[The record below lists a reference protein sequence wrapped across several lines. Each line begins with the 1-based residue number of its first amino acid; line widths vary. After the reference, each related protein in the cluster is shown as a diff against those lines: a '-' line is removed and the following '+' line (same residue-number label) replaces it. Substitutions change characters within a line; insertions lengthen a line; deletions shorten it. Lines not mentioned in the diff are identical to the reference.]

1 MSHAK
6 VRNIFQS
13 LLAEETKVGGSL
25 EGMRLAYDNVKFVPN
40 TNELYLALHLMPVDT
55 FSDTLN
61 ARDHTAILGLFQ
73 VKVISGSA
81 GATYESDE
89 IVRKL
94 NDIFIAD
101 KVYGEEF
108 KVQIITP
115 LKSGEGKAQ
124 DGKWSVPC
132 YFEYRS
138 DT

>member
-25 EGMRLAYDNVKFVPN
+25 EGMRLAYDNVKFVPK

-61 ARDHTAILGLFQ
+61 ARDHTGILGLFQ
-73 VKVISGSA
+73 VKVIDGSA
-81 GATYESDE
+81 SATGVSDD
-89 IVRKL
+89 VVAAL

-101 KVYGEEF
+101 KVYGEGF

-115 LKSGEGKAQ
+115 LKVSEGKAQ
-124 DGKWSVPC
+124 DGRWSVPC
-132 YFEYRS
+132 YFEYRA

>member
-25 EGMRLAYDNVKFVPN
+25 AGIRIAYDNVKFVPN

-73 VKVISGSA
+73 VKVINGSA
-81 GATYESDE
+81 SATGASDE
-89 IVRKL
+89 VAGKL
-94 NDIFIAD
+94 HDIFIAD
-101 KVYGEEF
+101 KVYGDSF

-115 LKSGEGKAQ
+115 LKVGEGKAQ

-132 YFEYRS
+132 YFEYRA

>member
-13 LLAEETKVGGSL
+13 LLAEETKVGGPL
-25 EGMRLAYDNVKFVPN
+25 EGMRLAYDNVKFVPK

-73 VKVISGSA
+73 VKVIEGSA
-81 GATYESDE
+81 NATGVSDD
-89 IVRKL
+89 VVAAL

-115 LKSGEGKAQ
+115 LKVSEGKAQ
-124 DGKWSVPC
+124 DGRWSVPC
-132 YFEYRS
+132 YFEYRA